1 MEEFIMKSFNYVI
14 TDEVGIHA
22 RPAGLLVKEAKKYES
37 TVTIVKGDRK
47 ADASKLMMLM
57 SLGVKCGE
65 EITVEAEGPDEDAA
79 AAGMKKFFEETL

>member
-1 MEEFIMKSFNYVI
+1 MKSFNYVI

-47 ADASKLMMLM
+47 ADARKLMMLM

-79 AAGMKKFFEETL
+79 AAGLEKFFEETL